1 MKLID
6 KMIIN
11 LESES
16 LHYENAVSI
25 LADNKLYKGL
35 AYMCSVNKDF
45 VSPCNK
51 LLMRMIEASDNKL
64 ENAERE
70 FFGILDLYLTKLIN
84 GFYINDKKIPSRIY

>member
-6 KMIIN
+6 KMITN

-25 LADNKLYKGL
+25 LAENKLYSGL
-35 AYMCSVNKDF
+35 AYMCSVNRDF
-45 VSPCNK
+45 ISPCNK
-51 LLMRMIEASDNKL
+51 LLMRMIEANENKL

-70 FFGILDLYLTKLIN
+70 FFNILEMYLTKLIN
-84 GFYINDKKIPSRIY
+84 GQYINDKKIPARIY

>member
-1 MKLID
+1 MVRIPSIEVFKEILDYLSEKKSNSPNQDNMKLID
-6 KMIIN
+6 KMVTN

-35 AYMCSVNKDF
+35 AYICSVNKDF

-51 LLMRMIEASDNKL
+51 LLTRMIEANEAKH
-64 ENAERE
+64 ENA
-70 FFGILDLYLTKLIN
+70 
-84 GFYINDKKIPSRIY
+84 